1 MHLPEINSNSVCL
14 VPPPLLQTRILY
26 SILPLLN
33 PFASLLKN
41 WKDVPAEDMEK
52 AVHELLKSTIMK
64 HKRVIF
70 NGNGYTDE
78 WVEEAEKRGLYNL
91 KTTPDALPMFISDKN
106 VALLTGHRIFT
117 KEELHSRYE
126 IWLENY
132 VKTIHIESNTMAEM
146 VRKDLMPGVLSYM
159 EQIANT
165 ASLKKIRSCRHF
177 CCRRSCTFEKIDG
190 TSGKDDGRSY
200 CIKG

>member
-1 MHLPEINSNSVCL
+1 M
-14 VPPPLLQTRILY
+14 
-26 SILPLLN
+26 
-33 PFASLLKN
+33 
-41 WKDVPAEDMEK
+41 
-52 AVHELLKSTIMK
+52 
-64 HKRVIF
+64 
-70 NGNGYTDE
+70 GG
-78 WVEEAEKRGLYNL
+78 EEAEKRGLYNL

-165 ASLKKIRSCRHF
+165 ASLKKSVAADISVAGEAVLLKKL
-177 CCRRSCTFEKIDG
+177 TELQEKMMDG
-190 TSGKDDGRSY
+190 LTALKADTEKAEACEDILASAKTYQTSVLADMETLRASADEAEALLPEALLPYPTYGKLLFS
-200 CIKG
+200 I